1 MARRVSL
8 KTLCSTLVFFL
19 IVLLI
24 YYSSNN
30 LTGHR
35 EEVRVLS
42 EALSLKEALSFKNFK
57 DDENSKK
64 MEKKLLEENERN
76 LGQRLQSANS
86 NSEKNHSH
94 HP

>member
-64 MEKKLLEENERN
+64 MEKKLVSRIKHIEASQNTLNENW
-76 LGQRLQSANS
+76 
-86 NSEKNHSH
+86 H
-94 HP
+94 